1 MPDTATSAVFW
12 DQPQANEPRSHG
24 LASVPGNAALA
35 VDLGEA
41 RDFTALC
48 TIRQVGDKFRCTH
61 IERAPLGTPYSKVVR
76 YVQKL
81 MALPAYQDVD
91 LIVDATGVGR
101 PVAERMEEEG
111 LLPIPVI
118 ITGGSNESHEPRD
131 WSWRVPK
138 KNIVTVAQICLGRDI
153 LEMPSGHTLIEQVK
167 HELRTFKR
175 KKNPETQNESFEAG
189 RESDHD
195 DLVFALCLAL
205 WHVTKYYEPVRELV
219 LAAML
224 PKTDWLQKQAQEEY
238 EQLTHRM
245 GLNREEKEL
254 EDWVDGGQHAA
265 W

>member
-24 LASVPGNAALA
+24 LAGDLKNAALA

-81 MALPAYQDVD
+81 MSLPAYEDVE

-101 PVAERMEEEG
+101 PVCERMEEEG

-118 ITGGSNESHEPRD
+118 ITGGVNEIHEPHD

-138 KNIVTVAQICLGRDI
+138 KSIVTVAQICLGRGI
-153 LEMPSGHTLIEQVK
+153 LEMPGEHPLIQKVK
-167 HELRTFKR
+167 DELRTFKR
-175 KKNPETQNESFEAG
+175 KKNSETQNDSFEAE
-189 RESDHD
+189 RQSDHD

-205 WHVTKYYEPVRELV
+205 WHVTKYYEPVREMV

-245 GLNREEKEL
+245 TMNREEKDL
-254 EDWVDGGQHAA
+254 EDWVEGAQHAA